1 MSFDQ
6 VGVAGINIV
15 FSHLGVFQLPFQAKS
30 MISFTMKKQKQIEI
44 EAKPA
49 AVGLAEVEQL

>member
-1 MSFDQ
+1 M
-6 VGVAGINIV
+6 GAAGINIV
-15 FSHLGVFQLPFQAKS
+15 FSHLGLFQLPFQAES